1 MRDVPAVA
9 NAVRVLERLA
19 SAWPEP
25 LPVATLTEELGIYRS
40 TCYNILGTLEKAGWA
55 MARGSRS
62 GWSLGPRLLALAVR
76 EDAVSAI
83 VQRELDSLGNQL
95 GFVVFTVRQSGS
107 GEYLVIAKA
116 ERGQGVR
123 VTVSVGDKFPFSAPA
138 IMQAYYAWSA
148 SDQFTLQVRR
158 HGISE
163 FTPYTVTDISQV
175 RGELERTRERGYG
188 VSIQEY
194 DLAQSG
200 IAAPIFDARG
210 RVTMVLCT
218 LGFSSELTDN
228 NAKQVGEMVRDAAVR
243 ITTQTGGWAPGQAQE
258 WHSAR

>member
-62 GWSLGPRLLALAVR
+62 GWSLGPRLLALAGVR
-76 EDAVSAI
+76 DDAVAAI
-83 VQRELDSLGNQL
+83 VQRELDALGNQL

-138 IMQAYYAWSA
+138 IMQACYAWSA
-148 SDQFTLQVRR
+148 PDEFTLRVRQ

-163 FTPYTVTDISQV
+163 FTPYTITEISQV
-175 RGELERTRERGYG
+175 RRELERTRERGYG

-200 IAAPIFDARG
+200 IAAPIFDTRG

-228 NAKQVGEMVRDAAVR
+228 NAEQVGEMVRDAAMR
-243 ITTQTGGWAPGQAQE
+243 ITTHTGGRAPGQAQ
-258 WHSAR
+258 